1 MEEQEKEA
9 ITVISS
15 TNNEVVREANE
26 FVFSNTGLSE
36 IQMNMFVRA
45 LTKFDID
52 PEKIDIERRYMVEFQ
67 RSEIPHIR
75 GRKERIIEQLEG
87 LQDIKAKRILPGG
100 GWEKLIPFPKIGK
113 YENGTIKIWFDGEYL
128 KPIMEQKKGYAVF
141 HIAEMFS
148 LNGLYPKRL
157 FEMFCSYKNRS
168 TKRFEIEISI
178 LKEILGAED
187 KYKDNH
193 GVFFKRVLAP
203 AIDQI
208 NEKTSIK
215 VNAAYRKRKKGR
227 NPAMFIFDIERK
239 DKKVSTA
246 AEQNKQTEKLP
257 ENDSKEPTFQDER
270 QTNCYRIMMDWG
282 FTSTQARNCAENADT
297 MKLFFTWKY
306 NNAIDPAIKE
316 GKLTKK
322 QAQGMFFGELKKN
335 DLWI

>member
-1 MEEQEKEA
+1 MEEQEKDA
-9 ITVISS
+9 ITVVSS
-15 TNNEVVREANE
+15 TNNEIVRESNE

-52 PEKIDIERRYMVEFQ
+52 PEKIDLERRYMVEFQ
-67 RSEIPHIR
+67 RSEIPHVS
-75 GRKERIIEQLEG
+75 GRKERIIEQLEA
-87 LQDIKAKRILPGG
+87 LQDIKAKRILPNG

-168 TKRFEIEISI
+168 TKRFEIEISV

-239 DKKVSTA
+239 DKRVSTA
-246 AEQNKQTEKLP
+246 PVPDKQTKELP
-257 ENDSKEPTFQDER
+257 GKEYNPNYEDER
-270 QTNCYRIMMDWG
+270 QVRCYERMTDWG
-282 FTSTQARNCAENADT
+282 FTPKQARNCAENEKT
-297 MKLFFTWKY
+297 MSLFFKWKG
-306 NNAIDPAIKE
+306 NSGIDSHIRDGKMTKE
-316 GKLTKK
+316 EAKK
-322 QAQGMFFGELKKN
+322 MFFGELKKN
-335 DLWI
+335 SLRI